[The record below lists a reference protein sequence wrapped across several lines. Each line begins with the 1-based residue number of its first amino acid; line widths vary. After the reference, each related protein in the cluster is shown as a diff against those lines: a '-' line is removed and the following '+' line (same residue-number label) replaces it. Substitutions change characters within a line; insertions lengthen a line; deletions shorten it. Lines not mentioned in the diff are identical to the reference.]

1 MIFMEKEIFYRLA
14 LIHFPNYGNAVI
26 KKLIRLCGSATAL
39 FEEPQAIAA
48 KLYRYRSNLQLPR
61 LNDSIR
67 KFVEN
72 ELTQAR
78 KHDIKICFFDNEH
91 YPGRL
96 KSCNDAPYFFYYKG
110 SVECFNNKKSIAIVG
125 TRNAS
130 NYGKDVVKKIVEDLA
145 PHNVCI
151 VSGLARGIDT
161 CAHEEALL
169 KNLSTIAVL
178 GCGLSM
184 VYPNENKKLAQQ
196 ILEQGGAIV
205 SEYPFDAMPDRMNFP
220 KRNRVIAGLVDAVV
234 VAESQEKGG
243 SIITADI
250 AHSYNRDV
258 FAVPGSIFQKSQQGC
273 HELIRNNVAALV
285 SSGNDIASMMGWDQ
299 AQAQSIQP
307 TIFCNLSAEEESILE
322 FIRAKREATIDH
334 ISGGI
339 PSLSYPRLASLLLT
353 MELKGI
359 IECKPGK
366 VYTTIY

>member
-1 MIFMEKEIFYRLA
+1 MEKETFYRLA
-14 LIHFPNYGNAVI
+14 LIHFPNYGNYNI

-39 FEEPQAIAA
+39 FEEPQAVAA
-48 KLYRYRSNLQLPR
+48 KLYRYRSNLQLPK

-67 KFVEN
+67 KFIDN
-72 ELTQAR
+72 ELQQAR
-78 KHDIKICFFDNEH
+78 KHDIKLCFFDDED
-91 YPGRL
+91 YPNRL
-96 KSCNDAPYFFYYKG
+96 KNCNDSPYFFYYKG
-110 SVECFNNKKSIAIVG
+110 TNCMNNPKSMAIVG

-130 NYGKDVVKKIVEDLA
+130 NYGKDVVKKIVEGLA

-151 VSGLARGIDT
+151 ISGLARGIDT
-161 CAHEEALL
+161 CAHEEALV
-169 KNLSTIAVL
+169 KNLNTVAVL

-184 VYPNENKKLAQQ
+184 VYPSENRKLAQQ

-220 KRNRVIAGLVDAVV
+220 KRNRVIAGLADAVV

-285 SSGNDIASMMGWDQ
+285 SSGEDIATMMGWDQ
-299 AQAQSIQP
+299 AVMPSMQTKLFP
-307 TIFCNLSAEEESILE
+307 DLSGEEEAILDI
-322 FIRAKREATIDH
+322 IRTEQGANIDR
-334 ISGGI
+334 ISGKLPDLNASRI
-339 PSLSYPRLASLLLT
+339 ASLLLT

>member
-1 MIFMEKEIFYRLA
+1 MEKETFYRLA
-14 LIHFPNYGNAVI
+14 LIHFPNYGNYNI

-39 FEEPQAIAA
+39 FEEPQAVAA
-48 KLYRYRSNLQLPR
+48 KLYRYRSNLQLPK

-67 KFVEN
+67 KFIDN
-72 ELTQAR
+72 ELLQAR
-78 KHDIKICFFDNEH
+78 KHDIKLCFFDDED
-91 YPGRL
+91 YPNRL
-96 KSCNDAPYFFYYKG
+96 KNCNDSPYFFYYKG
-110 SVECFNNKKSIAIVG
+110 TNCLNNPKSIAIVG

-130 NYGKDVVKKIVEDLA
+130 NYGKDVVKKIVEGLA

-151 VSGLARGIDT
+151 ISGLARGIDT
-161 CAHEEALL
+161 CAHEEALG
-169 KNLSTIAVL
+169 KNLNTVAVL

-184 VYPNENKKLAQQ
+184 VYPSENKKLAQQ

-205 SEYPFDAMPDRMNFP
+205 SEYSFDAMPDRMNFP
-220 KRNRVIAGLVDAVV
+220 KRNRVIAGLADAVV

-258 FAVPGSIFQKSQQGC
+258 FAVPGSIFQKSQHGC

-285 SSGNDIASMMGWDQ
+285 SSGEDIAAMMGWDQ
-299 AQAQSIQP
+299 AQVPGKQP
-307 TIFCNLSAEEESILE
+307 TIFSNLSEEEESVLE
-322 FIRAKREATIDH
+322 LIRAKREATIDQ
-334 ISGGI
+334 ISAGI
-339 PSLSYPRLASLLLT
+339 PELSYPRLASLLLT
-353 MELKGI
+353 LELKAV

>member
-1 MIFMEKEIFYRLA
+1 MEKEIFYRLA
-14 LIHFPNYGNAVI
+14 LIHFPNYGNAAV
-26 KKLIRLCGSATAL
+26 KKLIRLCGSATVL
-39 FEEPQAIAA
+39 FENSQSAA
-48 KLYRYRSNLQLPR
+48 TKLYRYRSNLQLPK

-67 KFVEN
+67 QFVEN

-78 KHDIKICFFDNEH
+78 KHNIKLCFFDDEH
-91 YPGRL
+91 YPDRL
-96 KSCNDAPYFFYYKG
+96 KSCSDAPYFFYYKG
-110 SVECFNNKKSIAIVG
+110 AECFNNKKNIAIVG

-161 CAHEEALL
+161 CAHEEALQ
-169 KNLSTIAVL
+169 KNLCTIAVL

-184 VYPNENKKLAQQ
+184 VYPNENRKLAQQ
-196 ILEQGGAIV
+196 ILENGGAII

-220 KRNRVIAGLVDAVV
+220 KRNRVIAGLSDAVV

-258 FAVPGSIFQKSQQGC
+258 FAIPGSIFQKSQHGC
-273 HELIRNNVAALV
+273 HELIRNNLAALV
-285 SSGNDIASMMGWDQ
+285 SSGKDIANMMGWEQ
-299 AQAQSIQP
+299 AQTQHKQP
-307 TIFCNLSAEEESILE
+307 TLFSKLNEEEDAILQV
-322 FIRAKREATIDH
+322 IRKKQEATIDQ
-334 ISGGI
+334 ISTEI
-339 PSLSYPRLASLLLT
+339 STMSYPRLASLLLSL
-353 MELKGI
+353 ELKGI

>member
-1 MIFMEKEIFYRLA
+1 MEKEIFYRLA
-14 LIHFPNYGNAVI
+14 LIHFPNYGNAAI
-26 KKLIRLCGSATAL
+26 KKLIHLCGSATVM
-39 FEEPQAIAA
+39 FENPQSAA
-48 KLYRYRSNLQLPR
+48 TKLYRYRSNLQLPK

-67 KFVEN
+67 QFVEN

-78 KHDIKICFFDNEH
+78 KHDIKICFFDDEH
-91 YPGRL
+91 YPDRL
-96 KSCNDAPYFFYYKG
+96 KNCSDAPYFFYYKG
-110 SVECFNNKKSIAIVG
+110 AECFNNNKSIAIVG

-161 CAHEEALL
+161 CAHEEALQ
-169 KNLSTIAVL
+169 KNLNTIAVL

-184 VYPNENKKLAQQ
+184 VYPNENRKLAQQ
-196 ILEQGGAIV
+196 ILENGGAII

-220 KRNRVIAGLVDAVV
+220 KRNRVIAGLSDAVV

-258 FAVPGSIFQKSQQGC
+258 FAVPGSIFQKSQHGC
-273 HELIRNNVAALV
+273 HELIRNNLAALI
-285 SSGNDIASMMGWDQ
+285 SSGKDIANMMGWEQ
-299 AQAQSIQP
+299 AETPSLQTKLFP
-307 TIFCNLSAEEESILE
+307 DLSSEEEAILNI
-322 FIRAKREATIDH
+322 IRATQDANIDR
-334 ISGGI
+334 ISGKLPELNASRI
-339 PSLSYPRLASLLLT
+339 ASLLLT

>member
-1 MIFMEKEIFYRLA
+1 MEKETFYRLA

-26 KKLIRLCGSATAL
+26 KKLIRLCGSASAL
-39 FEEPQAIAA
+39 FEEPQAVAT
-48 KLYRYRSNLQLPR
+48 KLYRYRSNLQLPK

-67 KFVEN
+67 QFVEN
-72 ELTQAR
+72 ELAQAK
-78 KHDIKICFFDNEH
+78 KHGIKICFFDNEL
-91 YPGRL
+91 YPERL
-96 KSCNDAPYFFYYKG
+96 KNCSDAPYFFYYKG
-110 SVECFNNKKSIAIVG
+110 AAECFNNNKSIAIVG

-130 NYGKDVVKKIVEDLA
+130 NYGKDVVKKIIEDLS
-145 PHNVCI
+145 PYNVCI

-161 CAHEEALL
+161 CAHEEALQ
-169 KNLSTIAVL
+169 KNLNTIAVL

-220 KRNRVIAGLVDAVV
+220 KRNRVIAGLADAVV

-243 SIITADI
+243 SIITAEI

-273 HELIRNNVAALV
+273 HELIRNNVAALI
-285 SSGNDIASMMGWDQ
+285 SSGKDIIEMMNWDQ
-299 AQAQSIQP
+299 QEAQNRQTKLFP
-307 TIFCNLSAEEESILE
+307 DLSSEEMAILDI
-322 FIRAKREATIDH
+322 IRTEQVANIDK
-334 ISGGI
+334 ISGNLPELY
-339 PSLSYPRLASLLLT
+339 PSRIASLLLT
-353 MELKGI
+353 MELKGV

>member
-1 MIFMEKEIFYRLA
+1 MEKEIFYRLA
-14 LIHFPNYGNAVI
+14 LIHFPNYGNANI
-26 KKLIRLCGSATAL
+26 KKLLRLCGSATLL
-39 FEEPQAIAA
+39 FENPQAATS
-48 KLYRYRSNLQLPR
+48 KLYRYRSNLQLPK

-67 KFVEN
+67 QFVEN

-78 KHDIKICFFDNEH
+78 KHDIKICFFDDEQ
-91 YPGRL
+91 YPDRL

-110 SVECFNNKKSIAIVG
+110 TECFNHNKSIAIVG

-161 CAHEEALL
+161 CAHEEALQ
-169 KNLSTIAVL
+169 KNLNTIAVL

-184 VYPNENKKLAQQ
+184 IYPNENKKLAQQ
-196 ILEQGGAIV
+196 ILENGGAII
-205 SEYPFDAMPDRMNFP
+205 SEYPFDALPDRMNFP
-220 KRNRVIAGLVDAVV
+220 KRNRVIAGLADAVI

-285 SSGNDIASMMGWDQ
+285 SSGKDVANMMGWEQ
-299 AQAQSIQP
+299 AQAQSNQP
-307 TIFCNLSAEEESILE
+307 TIFCNLSEEEESVLE
-322 FIRAKREATIDH
+322 LIRAKREATIDQ
-334 ISGGI
+334 ISAEI

-353 MELKGI
+353 LELKGI